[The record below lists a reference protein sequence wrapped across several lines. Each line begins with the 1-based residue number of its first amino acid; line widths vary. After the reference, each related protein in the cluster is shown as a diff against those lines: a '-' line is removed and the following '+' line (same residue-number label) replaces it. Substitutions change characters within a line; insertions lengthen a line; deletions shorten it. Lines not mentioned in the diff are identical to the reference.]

1 MTDDAGKTSE
11 TEVEEEKK
19 PEAEAKPEEKPN
31 DIKAMESALKK
42 ANREAEAARKKL
54 KEIEDAGKSETD
66 KLRDEAAAAKKD
78 AADARKEALKLKV
91 GLEKGLPKSLVSRL
105 QGDTEEEMSAD
116 ADVLLTELKP
126 KAPSGDAD
134 GGKRG
139 ETPDPSKDMDQ
150 VLRAAVAGARK

>member
-1 MTDDAGKTSE
+1 MTDDASKTSE
-11 TEVEEEKK
+11 TEE
-19 PEAEAKPEEKPN
+19 PEPKQEPNAEKPEEKPN

-66 KLRDEAAAAKKD
+66 KLREEAAAAKRE
-78 AADARKEALKLKV
+78 AVEARTEALKLKV
-91 GLEKGLPKSLVSRL
+91 GLDRGLPKSLVPRL
-105 QGDTEEEMSAD
+105 QGETEEEMAAD
-116 ADVLLTELKP
+116 ADALLAELKP